1 MADDTSAPITVDII
15 SDVMCPWCY
24 VGKRRFEKALKLTP
38 DTRVD
43 VKWRPYQLDPTIP
56 REGVDRQ
63 EYLAKKFGGADRAKQ
78 IYQAI
83 VDAGAQE
90 DIPFE
95 FDRIKRSPNTLNA
108 HRLIRWAFT
117 PGLQD
122 EMVEHL
128 FKLYFIEGADIGDHE
143 VLLEAARHVGM
154 DMEILS
160 GLIASD
166 ADTDLVEKEIALA
179 REMGVQGVPCFIVA
193 NKYAV
198 MGAEQPEVIAHALGL
213 AAGEQP
219 EDEGAAGDGP
229 AS

>member
-1 MADDTSAPITVDII
+1 MTDQSSPISVDII

-24 VGKRRFEKALKLTP
+24 VGKRRFEKALELKP
-38 DTRVD
+38 DTMVD

-56 REGVDRQ
+56 RDGVDRQ
-63 EYLAKKFGGADRAKQ
+63 EYLNKKFGGAERARQ

-83 VDAGAQE
+83 VEAGELE
-90 DIPFE
+90 DIPFA
-95 FDRIKRSPNTLNA
+95 FDKIKRSPNTLNA

-128 FKLYFIEGADIGDHE
+128 FKLYFIEGADIGDE
-143 VLLEAARHVGM
+143 DVLLEAARHVGM
-154 DMEILS
+154 DMEILT
-160 GLIASD
+160 GLMATD

-213 AAGEQP
+213 ASEEQAGRGKSE
-219 EDEGAAGDGP
+219 EETTV
-229 AS
+229 S

>member
-1 MADDTSAPITVDII
+1 MADEISPISVDII

-24 VGKRRFEKALKLTP
+24 VGKRRFEKALKLQPHTK
-38 DTRVD
+38 VD

-56 REGVDRQ
+56 KDGVDRQ
-63 EYLAKKFGGADRAKQ
+63 EYLNKKFGGEERARE

-83 VDAGAQE
+83 VDAGELE
-90 DIPFE
+90 DIPFA
-95 FDRIKRSPNTLNA
+95 FDRIKRSPNTLDA

-128 FKLYFIEGADIGDHE
+128 FRLYFIEGANIGDHD
-143 VLLEAARHVGM
+143 VLLDAARHVGM
-154 DMEILS
+154 DMEILN
-160 GLIASD
+160 GLMNSD
-166 ADTDLVEKEIALA
+166 ADTELVEKEIALA

-213 AAGEQP
+213 ASEEQSSNDEPAEDAPAG
-219 EDEGAAGDGP
+219 
-229 AS
+229 

>member
-1 MADDTSAPITVDII
+1 MTDQNSPISVDII

-24 VGKRRFEKALKLTP
+24 VGKRRFEKALELTP
-38 DTRVD
+38 DTKVD

-56 REGVDRQ
+56 RDGVDRQ
-63 EYLAKKFGGADRAKQ
+63 EYLNNKFGGEERARQ

-83 VDAGAQE
+83 VEAGE
-90 DIPFE
+90 VENIPFA
-95 FDRIKRSPNTLNA
+95 FDKIKRSPNTLDA

-128 FKLYFIEGADIGDHE
+128 FKLYFIEGADIGDQE
-143 VLLEAARHVGM
+143 VLLDAARHVGM
-154 DMEILS
+154 DMEILT
-160 GLIASD
+160 GLMATD

-179 REMGVQGVPCFIVA
+179 REMGVQGVPCFLVA

-213 AAGEQP
+213 ASEELSGQENPGEQTS
-219 EDEGAAGDGP
+219 

>member
-1 MADDTSAPITVDII
+1 MTDQTSPISVDII

-24 VGKRRFEKALKLTP
+24 VGKRRFEKALALQP
-38 DTRVD
+38 DTKVD

-56 REGVDRQ
+56 RDGVDRQ
-63 EYLAKKFGGADRAKQ
+63 EYLNKKFGGEERARQ

-83 VDAGAQE
+83 VEAGELE
-90 DIPFE
+90 DIPFA
-95 FDRIKRSPNTLNA
+95 FDKIKRSPNTLNA

-122 EMVEHL
+122 QMVEHL
-128 FKLYFIEGADIGDHE
+128 FKLYFIEGADIGDQD
-143 VLLEAARHVGM
+143 VLLDAARHVGM
-154 DMEILS
+154 DMEILT
-160 GLIASD
+160 GLMATD

-198 MGAEQPEVIAHALGL
+198 MGAEQPDVIAHALGL
-213 AAGEQP
+213 ASEEQSKQENP
-219 EDEGAAGDGP
+219 EEET
-229 AS
+229 SVT